1 MTTTTVAL
9 LVMSHVGIF
18 LLGAFVGI
26 ALERTAGPS
35 DNADDDLTDWDGGDT

>member
-18 LLGAFVGI
+18 LLGAFAGM
-26 ALERTAGPS
+26 ALERTAGP
-35 DNADDDLTDWDGGDT
+35 DEDDLTDWDGGQS